1 MIVFNSLCRLINLLL
16 ISTLLIVGIYQSTY
30 AQVRKTYNGDTLIGN
45 VKKVIE
51 YDNRGEFIVKRVYR
65 GHPLLHTQIA
75 NFYQGDSHFLKAT
88 WVLKYDN
95 ANQILENSLYAGV
108 DSLCEAKFY
117 QYDDSGKIIERR
129 IVNDYCDNCVRLTS
143 WLINGMYSYNQ
154 GIHTI
159 TTQYK
164 YDIRGKLETEK
175 KEQIIAIEHSRDTNV
190 TITVYKYDGKG
201 NEIAIRKESWY
212 SDSSVD
218 LTLKK
223 YTSDNRL
230 SEKREL
236 RFDLNKKDTDITI
249 HMVTYMYDNNG
260 NIIEEREYSN
270 QSVFQDSGRNK
281 MILLTIYTYKYD
293 QLDNL
298 IDSRVYYENK
308 IRHYVMINYS
318 GGKGANCIGS
328 GTLHYYD
335 NLNNEKF
342 YSNYKLYKEDDSTEK
357 VVISDTVQVNKV
369 RPMSK
374 KEKINTEYDQYGNV
388 IKQWN
393 DSAILLRREIEYY
406 E

>member
-1 MIVFNSLCRLINLLL
+1 M
-16 ISTLLIVGIYQSTY
+16 Y

-51 YDNRGEFIVKRVYR
+51 YDNRGELIVKRVYR

-75 NFYQGDSHFLKAT
+75 NFYQGDSHLLKAT
-88 WVLKYDN
+88 WLLKYDN
-95 ANQILENSLYAGV
+95 TNQILENSLYAGA
-108 DSLCEAKFY
+108 DSLCEAKYY
-117 QYDDSGKIIERR
+117 QYDDSGKLIERR

-223 YTSDNRL
+223 YTSDNRV

-236 RFDLNKKDTDITI
+236 RFDLNKKDTDTTI

-270 QSVFQDSGRNK
+270 QSVFQDSGQNK
-281 MILLTIYTYKYD
+281 MILLTRYTYKYD

-318 GGKGANCIGS
+318 GGKGATCIGS
-328 GTLHYYD
+328 GTLHSYD
-335 NLNNEKF
+335 KLNNEKF
-342 YSNYKLYKEDDSTEK
+342 YSNYKLYKEDDGTEK

-393 DSAILLRREIEYY
+393 DSAILLRREIVYY